1 MALLTLV
8 NRRQIVSRQPAHS
21 GADYKQMSADWV
33 GGLWGLADWVGGASM
48 AQFVAIDAGGGKMG
62 LLLVLKLAGGG
73 SW

>member
-1 MALLTLV
+1 
-8 NRRQIVSRQPAHS
+8 
-21 GADYKQMSADWV
+21 MSADWV